1 MIYLT
6 HFNTAATSYVEEL
19 TDIVYPQKVHW
30 FPETFKRVKTGLF
43 FPAHRMA
50 EKVMDETITKWL
62 RENPVE
68 GKTAFIFAA
77 GSSSLSGSSNREY
90 NSQLTFKYKFLPFSL
105 AHVYCGR
112 MAQGCGKIDM
122 TQTDSSACA
131 SSLKVMMDVENL
143 IKNYGFDRVIV
154 VSFEDSISDVVLEFF
169 GECGASLTSKEE
181 SHNNVMPS
189 AFDSVNRGFYVGQ
202 GSVFSVFHSE
212 RAVTKL
218 HLDPLA
224 RLVGAYVSSE
234 QSTNAIG
241 QCEDGEGFSNAI
253 NGVCFYSKTLKK
265 DINIVKAHG
274 TGTLSNNK
282 AEKAALLNSG
292 FSEFVATSYKQKIGH
307 TLGASGLLETCLLLD
322 DLKSGFVPE
331 IKNRT
336 EEDSIFLSKPE
347 AKPDGLIL
355 SLAAGMGNI
364 YAAAIFEDLS

>member
-19 TDIVYPQKVHW
+19 TDIIYPQKVHW
-30 FPETFKRVKTGLF
+30 FPETYKRVKTGMF
-43 FPAHRMA
+43 CPAHRMA

-77 GSSSLSGSSNREY
+77 GNSSLSGSSTRPY
-90 NSQLTFKYKFLPFSL
+90 NSQLTFKYRFLPFSL
-105 AHVYCGR
+105 SHIYCGR
-112 MAQGCGKIDM
+112 ISQSCGSINL
-122 TQTDSSACA
+122 TQTDASACA

-143 IKNYGFDRVIV
+143 VKNYGFDRVIV
-154 VSFEDSISDVVLEFF
+154 ISVEDAISDVVLEFF

-202 GSVFSVFHSE
+202 GAVFSVFHSE
-212 RAVTKL
+212 KAVTKL
-218 HLDPLA
+218 QLTPRA
-224 RLVGAYVSSE
+224 RLVGSYVAGE

-241 QCEDGEGFSNAI
+241 QCEDGEGFTNAI

-292 FSEFVATSYKQKIGH
+292 LSEFVATSYKQKIGH

-336 EEDSIFLSKPE
+336 EEDSVFLSKPE